1 MITEIL
7 SPLRPDLSA
16 AQLAQFET
24 YYAMLADWNT
34 RVNLTAIT
42 EPEDVAKKH
51 FLDSLAA
58 APYLRQ
64 GASVADVGTGAGFPG
79 VPLLI
84 LRPDLNVTLIDSL
97 QKRLVFLEAVLKELK
112 LTAALVHAR
121 AEDAGQN
128 PKYREQLFKD
138 PHAVLGKQL
147 GIAGAVVLA
156 EKIGFAARP
165 AGASLM
171 QVWGVAL
178 LCGIGFTMSLFI
190 AQLAFPARPDLI
202 EEAKLGVIVGSTAA
216 ALAGYLVLRL
226 AAARRA

>member
-1 MITEIL
+1 MIAEIL
-7 SPLRPDLSA
+7 SPLRPDLSP
-16 AQLAQFET
+16 AQLKQFET

-42 EPEDVAKKH
+42 APEDVAKKH

-58 APYLRQ
+58 APYLKA

-112 LTAALVHAR
+112 LKAQCVHAR

-128 PKYREQLFKD
+128 PRYREQFDAALTRAVSGLPVLCELTLPLVKVGGISIAYKGD
-138 PHAVLGKQL
+138 SAEELAASTNALAVLHATAERVTIPSDYGARELVILTKTGTTPKQYPRK
-147 GIAGAVVLA
+147 AGT
-156 EKIGFAARP
+156 P
-165 AGASLM
+165 AKNPL
-171 QVWGVAL
+171 
-178 LCGIGFTMSLFI
+178 
-190 AQLAFPARPDLI
+190 
-202 EEAKLGVIVGSTAA
+202 
-216 ALAGYLVLRL
+216 
-226 AAARRA
+226 

>member
-58 APYLRQ
+58 APYLKQ

-79 VPLLI
+79 LPLLI

-97 QKRLVFLEAVLKELK
+97 QKRLVFLEAVLTELK
-112 LTAALVHAR
+112 LSAELVHAR

-128 PKYREQLFKD
+128 PKYREMFDVALTRAVSALPILCELTLPLVKVGGVSIAYKGD
-138 PHAVLGKQL
+138 SAEELAASTNALAVLHATAERV
-147 GIAGAVVLA
+147 IIPSDYGAREL
-156 EKIGFAARP
+156 
-165 AGASLM
+165 
-171 QVWGVAL
+171 
-178 LCGIGFTMSLFI
+178 
-190 AQLAFPARPDLI
+190 
-202 EEAKLGVIVGSTAA
+202 VIVTKNEATPKQYPRK
-216 ALAGYLVLRL
+216 AGTPSKKPL
-226 AAARRA
+226 

>member
-1 MITEIL
+1 MITEVL

-58 APYLRQ
+58 APYLK
-64 GASVADVGTGAGFPG
+64 ANAAVADVGTGAGFPG
-79 VPLLI
+79 LPLLI
-84 LRPDLNVTLIDSL
+84 LRPDLKLTLIDSL

-112 LTAALVHAR
+112 LSAELVHSR

-128 PKYREQLFKD
+128 PKYREKFDAALTRAVSGLPVLCELTLPLVKVGGVSIAYKGD
-138 PHAVLGKQL
+138 SAEELSASKNALSVLHAT
-147 GIAGAVVLA
+147 A
-156 EKIGFAARP
+156 ER
-165 AGASLM
+165 
-171 QVWGVAL
+171 
-178 LCGIGFTMSLFI
+178 
-190 AQLAFPARPDLI
+190 
-202 EEAKLGVIVGSTAA
+202 VIVPADYGARELVILTKNGTTPKQYPRK
-216 ALAGYLVLRL
+216 AGTPAKNPL
-226 AAARRA
+226 